1 MLENI
6 TQTPVVLQGTETYR
20 AAGTVC
26 PNSERAPQLY
36 LIWLFV
42 TGFEWPVHAYSIC
55 LPSILSDF

>member
-36 LIWLFV
+36 LI
-42 TGFEWPVHAYSIC
+42 
-55 LPSILSDF
+55 